1 MFRERYKKVELNE
14 RSTVIIQRRSA
25 HAKIDIYKNKKITKN
40 DIEFLRPSPK
50 NSFKPDEVKLI
61 TKKKQKVHSQGKYNF
76 IKMYFDKKIC
86 CNYS

>member
-1 MFRERYKKVELNE
+1 MIKRSRELESCLGKDIKKVELNE

-61 TKKKQKVHSQGKYNF
+61 TKKKAKKVHSQGKYNF
-76 IKMYFDKKIC
+76 L
-86 CNYS
+86 